1 MRSILVLLFMVVA
14 VKAFPCDELGIT
26 GIAPENNQY
35 IPVRSARANDMDE
48 EKFDEAVKVAT
59 LEIEIRKAAGD
70 Y

>member
-1 MRSILVLLFMVVA
+1 MVENIEGNRKLTSEDLAALIVDGLVDAKL
-14 VKAFPCDELGIT
+14 I
-26 GIAPENNQY
+26 
-35 IPVRSARANDMDE
+35 DE